1 MKLRFENSALIDKIY
16 PIGSIYMSV
25 NNVSPEIF
33 IGGKWETLQDRFL
46 VGAGNTYKVNSTGG
60 ANTVSLST
68 NNLPA
73 HTHGSIKLNGVFD
86 FTGSYMLNQAEA
98 NHVEYTT
105 GIVSVEKI
113 SQYIAVNKT
122 TAGND
127 TRSRKSR
134 VRINATHEHTSVGSG
149 IAHENRP
156 PYLAVYM
163 WKRIS

>member
-1 MKLRFENSALIDKIY
+1 
-16 PIGSIYMSV
+16 MSV

-46 VGAGNTYKVNSTGG
+46 IGAGNTYKVNSTGG